1 MKRIIKSLVGLCIAA
16 IFLWLILRNVNVD
29 EVRTSFYQV
38 DFIMLFLSLLVFLL
52 GYACRIQRWRIMLLN
67 DNSLISWRQCAG
79 PLMSSVAANN
89 VLPFRVGDVIRAFG
103 FTERLNITVTTS
115 LTTIVVERLLDM
127 LMLLFALSM
136 ALLYF
141 KVDSSTL
148 LGVGGTGLLISAI
161 IILMLL
167 LFPSIFKK
175 IVLYICRLLDTILPK
190 FSGKILA
197 IANNVFASLEYTSK
211 NEVMI
216 KLIFW
221 SILAWFCEGMVFL
234 IIALA
239 LPGITHDIAA
249 WLAFPVGTLSTL
261 IPSTPG
267 YIGTFDYFSSQAMI
281 ILGNSVVAATTFA
294 FIVHFI
300 LWLPPTII
308 GGIYLLF
315 NPVVLKKSNGALKK

>member
-1 MKRIIKSLVGLCIAA
+1 MKKIIKSLIGLCIAA
-16 IFLWLILRNVNVD
+16 VFIWLILRNVNVD
-29 EVRTSFYQV
+29 EVRASLYQV
-38 DFIMLFLSLLVFLL
+38 DFFMLFLSLLVFLL

-67 DNSLISWRQCAG
+67 DNNLISWKQCAG

-89 VLPFRVGDVIRAFG
+89 VLPFRVGDIIRAFG
-103 FTERLNITVTTS
+103 FTERLNISVTTS

-127 LMLLFALSM
+127 LMLLFALGL

-148 LGVGGTGLLISAI
+148 LGVGGSGLLISAI
-161 IILMLL
+161 LIFMLL
-167 LFPSIFKK
+167 LFPTIFKWL
-175 IVLYICRLLDTILPK
+175 VLHICRLLDLILPK
-190 FSGKILA
+190 LSRKVLKVS
-197 IANNVFASLEYTSK
+197 NNVFLSLEYTSK
-211 NEVMI
+211 NEVMV

-221 SILAWFCEGMVFL
+221 SILAWLFEGMVFL

-239 LPGITHDIAA
+239 LPGITHGIAA
-249 WLAFPVGTLSTL
+249 WLAFPIGTLSTL

-267 YIGTFDYFSSQAMI
+267 YIGTFDYFSSQSMI
-281 ILGNSVVAATTFA
+281 ILGNSAVAATTFA

-315 NPVVLKKSNGALKK
+315 NPVVLKKRNGVLKK

>member
-16 IFLWLILRNVNVD
+16 VFLWLILRNVDVD
-29 EVRTSFYQV
+29 EVRKSFYQV

-127 LMLLFALSM
+127 LMLLFALGM

-141 KVDSSTL
+141 RVDSSAL

-161 IILMLL
+161 VILLLL

-175 IVLYICRLLDTILPK
+175 IVLYICRSLDTILPK
-190 FSGKILA
+190 FSGKLLA

-239 LPGITHDIAA
+239 LPGITHEFAA

>member
-16 IFLWLILRNVNVD
+16 VFLWLILRNVDVD
-29 EVRTSFYQV
+29 EVRKSFYQV
-38 DFIMLFLSLLVFLL
+38 DFNMLFLSLLVFLL

-127 LMLLFALSM
+127 LMLLFALGM

-141 KVDSSTL
+141 RVDSSAL

-161 IILMLL
+161 VIMLLL

-190 FSGKILA
+190 FSGKLLA

-234 IIALA
+234 IIASA
-239 LPGITHDIAA
+239 LPGITHEFAA

>member
-1 MKRIIKSLVGLCIAA
+1 
-16 IFLWLILRNVNVD
+16 
-29 EVRTSFYQV
+29 
-38 DFIMLFLSLLVFLL
+38 
-52 GYACRIQRWRIMLLN
+52 MLLN
-67 DNSLISWRQCAG
+67 DNSLISWKQCAG

-89 VLPFRVGDVIRAFG
+89 VLPFRIGDVIRAFG

-127 LMLLFALSM
+127 LMLFFALGV

-141 KVDSSTL
+141 KVDTSAL

-175 IVLYICRLLDTILPK
+175 IVLYICRLLNTILPK

-267 YIGTFDYFSSQAMI
+267 YIGTFDYFSSQAMM
-281 ILGNSVVAATTFA
+281 ILGNDVVAATTFA

-315 NPVVLKKSNGALKK
+315 NPVVLKKNNGALKK

>member
-1 MKRIIKSLVGLCIAA
+1 
-16 IFLWLILRNVNVD
+16 
-29 EVRTSFYQV
+29 
-38 DFIMLFLSLLVFLL
+38 
-52 GYACRIQRWRIMLLN
+52 MLLN
-67 DNSLISWRQCAG
+67 DNSLISWKQCAG

-89 VLPFRVGDVIRAFG
+89 VLPFRIGDVIRAFG

-127 LMLLFALSM
+127 LMLFFALGV

-141 KVDSSTL
+141 KVDTSAL

-175 IVLYICRLLDTILPK
+175 IVLYICRLLNKILPK

-267 YIGTFDYFSSQAMI
+267 YIGTFDYFSSQAMM
-281 ILGNSVVAATTFA
+281 ILGNDVVAATTFA

-315 NPVVLKKSNGALKK
+315 NPVVLKKNNGALKK